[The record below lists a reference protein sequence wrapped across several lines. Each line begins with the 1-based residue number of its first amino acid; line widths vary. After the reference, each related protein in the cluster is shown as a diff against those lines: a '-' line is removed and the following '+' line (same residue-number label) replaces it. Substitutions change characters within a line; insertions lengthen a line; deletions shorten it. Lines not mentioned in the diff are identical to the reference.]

1 MRYFEFRWGHPAVW
15 QSFDGCAE
23 CAVFVPFVDT
33 VNLMCLSV
41 NLVELN
47 WVQFVVVFV
56 FVLKWTWCSLKSKA
70 VASLR

>member
-1 MRYFEFRWGHPAVW
+1 ML
-15 QSFDGCAE
+15 
-23 CAVFVPFVDT
+23 VPFVDT

-56 FVLKWTWCSLKSKA
+56 FLLKWTWCSLKSKA